1 MTGGSLPFAFTIA
14 EVADEGLIAAKR
26 IGRNPDG
33 TIWKSHYDHATWWRF
48 APTEC
53 ASIEAMAARLWPL
66 AMQPRKCVLMGAPVA
81 GLDLSAVHRRR
92 WADPK
97 DATLRAVDRS
107 WIVLDCDDVIVPAGL
122 GRADRLADAALYVR
136 DRLAPPEFR
145 DVRMIAI
152 PSASTGLQGDAIARL
167 KLFAALDRAW
177 PLETLRAW
185 VMGARVCDALPLDPA
200 VVQAGQPVYTARPVF
215 IGMNDPVPA
224 SCRAIIL
231 PGSADTVS
239 LIVDRYVAKTVAIR
253 ARVKGA
259 ATACGRNWKQ
269 LLALTVGGDTGF
281 FEPLSKGIGAAVR
294 AGASAIEI
302 EGFVAA
308 LLAQRADPGRRR
320 QYGQA
325 WVSRSIRSFHRRD
338 AAARAAGL
346 NNFSMLEPRRHDRHD
361 RHRRNRR
368 DRHRDAIQM
377 AKTPMLTARRPRCA
391 PEFKRSAP
399 TPSPRLREA
408 RTSGVRAFAH
418 SATGRRLST

>member
-1 MTGGSLPFAFTIA
+1 MNEFTKAGPSGGNRAASFAFTIA

-33 TIWKSHYDHATWWRF
+33 TRRVSHYDHATWWRF
-48 APTEC
+48 APADCT
-53 ASIEAMAARLWPL
+53 SIEAMEARLRPL
-66 AMQPRKCVLMGAPVA
+66 AAQPRKCIVMGAPIA

-107 WIVLDCDDVIVPAGL
+107 WIVLDCDDVIVPVGL
-122 GRADRLADAALYVR
+122 GRGERLADAALHVR
-136 DRLAPPEFR
+136 DNVLPPEFR
-145 DVRMIAI
+145 AVRMIAI
-152 PSASTGLQGDAIARL
+152 PSASTGRQGDAVARL

-177 PLETLRAW
+177 PLATLRDW
-185 VMGARVCDALPLDPA
+185 VVGARVCDALPLDPA

-224 SCRAIIL
+224 SCRVVIL

-239 LIVDRYVAKTVAIR
+239 LIVDRYAAKAITICAQVR
-253 ARVKGA
+253 SA
-259 ATACGRNWKQ
+259 ATVCGRNWKQ

-281 FEPLSKGIGAAVR
+281 FEPLTRGIGAGVR
-294 AGASAIEI
+294 TGASAIEI

-325 WVSRSIRSFHRRD
+325 WVRRSINSFGRRD
-338 AAARAAGL
+338 AAARTASL
-346 NNFSMLEPRRHDRHD
+346 NNFLTEP
-361 RHRRNRR
+361 
-368 DRHRDAIQM
+368 
-377 AKTPMLTARRPRCA
+377 
-391 PEFKRSAP
+391 
-399 TPSPRLREA
+399 
-408 RTSGVRAFAH
+408 
-418 SATGRRLST
+418 